1 EKVSDQAGVVSGGQ
15 LRLLAIAQ
23 AQAADPSLLLRD
35 ERSAGLAPAIRADV
49 FATASRLRDEGL
61 AVVVVEQ
68 LVDVALDVADS
79 VAVLDSGRIVSSG
92 PPEHYKDGELLQEIY
107 LGSS

>member
-1 EKVSDQAGVVSGGQ
+1 M
-15 LRLLAIAQ
+15 LAIAQ
-23 AQAADPSLLLRD
+23 ALAADPSVLLLD
-35 ERSAGLAPAIRADV
+35 EPSAGLAPAIRTEV
-49 FATASRLRDEGL
+49 FETARGLRDEGL

-92 PPEHYKDGELLQEIY
+92 QPAQYRDGQLLQEIY
-107 LGSS
+107 LGSGR